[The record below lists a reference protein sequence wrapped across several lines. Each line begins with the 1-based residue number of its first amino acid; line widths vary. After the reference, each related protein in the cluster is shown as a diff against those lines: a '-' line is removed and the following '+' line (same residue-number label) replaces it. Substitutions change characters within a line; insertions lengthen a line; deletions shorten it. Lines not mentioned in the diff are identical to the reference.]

1 MTTFAIMNVVVAII
15 VENTLDQAVHQ
26 KNDLQLKAEEER
38 QKAASKILDIFNAAD
53 VDGDNEVTKAE
64 FNQALE
70 RPDVVTYLH
79 EVGVDVRQAGNL
91 FDILDY
97 DDSGAL
103 DASEFLEGVL
113 KARGEAK
120 AKDVLAVQ
128 CDMWRSE
135 KKLMQD
141 LASLKSVASH
151 EYKALEKEVSQI
163 KKIGLELSKKL
174 VDATSS

>member
-1 MTTFAIMNVVVAII
+1 M
-15 VENTLDQAVHQ
+15 
-26 KNDLQLKAEEER
+26 
-38 QKAASKILDIFNAAD
+38 
-53 VDGDNEVTKAE
+53 GE
-64 FNQALE
+64 FQEALE
-70 RPDVVTYLH
+70 RPDVNTHLH
-79 EVGVDVRQAGNL
+79 EIGVDVRQAENL

-141 LASLKSVASH
+141 LASLRTATRQDLTSLHDEIAKTMEVAFDLLH
-151 EYKALEKEVSQI
+151 K
-163 KKIGLELSKKL
+163 
-174 VDATSS
+174 